1 MEDKL
6 TFKFNGATLTL
17 EPRNI
22 SHFYG
27 GLVSYGIARA
37 GFPERINTHYWFEF
51 DIPVESVCRGENTV
65 EVIPDHILAERV
77 EDRVLLH
84 AELLLDYKQPPV
96 PIGEQ
101 L

>member
-1 MEDKL
+1 MDSARADNELERVTLRVRIVQTGMEDTL

-51 DIPVESVCRGENTV
+51 DIPVECRPSRRKHGGGH
-65 EVIPDHILAERV
+65 P
-77 EDRVLLH
+77 
-84 AELLLDYKQPPV
+84 
-96 PIGEQ
+96 
-101 L
+101 